1 MVAQE
6 KIVIGSRGSK
16 LALWQTN
23 HVADLINNLI
33 SCEIAIE
40 KIKTTGDKI
49 LDSPL
54 AKIGGKG
61 LFVKEIEV
69 ALSGG
74 TIDLA
79 VHSMKDMP
87 TDIPSDLMIGAVL
100 KREDPRDV
108 LLSRKNVLLK
118 DLPPNAVIG
127 TSSLRRK
134 AQLLKYRPDF
144 SFTDVRGNLDT
155 RLRKMDSGQFDGMI
169 LAAAGI
175 KRMGWAERI
184 AEIISPDISLPAV
197 GQGAIGIEVRKDDS
211 RIRDLV
217 GKLNNEETHI
227 CVTAERALMKRL
239 EGGCQVPVGAIARI
253 ENGKLTLSAMVA
265 SLDGKEFIKDTIF
278 GSPSDAE
285 LLGTQL
291 ADNLLAE
298 GARKILAEIR
308 HLAEC
313 GDDKA

>member
-1 MVAQE
+1 MVAKE

-23 HVADLINNLI
+23 HVASLLNQLI
-33 SCEIAIE
+33 SCEITIE

-87 TDIPSDLMIGAVL
+87 TDIPSDLMIGAIL
-100 KREDPRDV
+100 EREDPRDV
-108 LLSRKNVLLK
+108 LLSRNNVLLK
-118 DLPPNAVIG
+118 DLPSNAVIG

-217 GKLNNEETHI
+217 GKLNDEETHI
-227 CVTAERALMKRL
+227 CVIAERALMKRL

-253 ENGKLTLSAMVA
+253 ENGKLTLLAMVA
-265 SLDGKEFIKDTIF
+265 SLDGKEFIRDTIT
-278 GSPSDAE
+278 GSLSDAE
-285 LLGTQL
+285 SLGTQL
-291 ADNLLAE
+291 ADNLLTE
-298 GARKILAEIR
+298 GAREILAEIR

-313 GDDKA
+313 EGD